1 MKPMR
6 TSPSQAADSRG
17 IRVARA
23 RPGAPRAAQQ
33 GVVLI
38 IALVMLVVISLL
50 TTLSIRSAVSTES
63 VSGNVRTT
71 ELASQAAEI
80 ALRYCE
86 DAVAQL
92 NGGTGSL
99 TSTPSILAEADP
111 PRWKSMATWDGNASD
126 PFVIPTEYVNQA
138 TGAETYKRRPECIV
152 ERMPVVKN
160 NGGVKSLTTTSTFVI
175 TARGFGP
182 EVAAADG
189 ARKRPQ
195 GSEVWMQSTIEL
207 K

>member
-1 MKPMR
+1 MHPTESVR
-6 TSPSQAADSRG
+6 TRS
-17 IRVARA
+17 
-23 RPGAPRAAQQ
+23 PGAGRRRRPAAQQ

-86 DAVAQL
+86 DAVFQISS
-92 NGGTGSL
+92 GTVTL
-99 TSTPSILAEADP
+99 PSVPTVLGYLAT
-111 PRWKSMATWDGNASD
+111 PRWKSPANWDVA
-126 PFVIPTEYVNQA
+126 PTEAFIIPATHVNQA
-138 TGAETYKRRPECIV
+138 SGTATYKRAPECMV
-152 ERMPVVKN
+152 ERMPIVNSAGVV
-160 NGGVKSLTTTSTFVI
+160 STTSTYVI

-182 EVAAADG
+182 EVAQAD
-189 ARKRPQ
+189 ADRHRPQ

-207 K
+207 N